1 MLPPARFRNQFDT
14 LGKALAQYM
23 PVLSLSGGVREA
35 IDRRFKGAK
44 PRPAFTKF
52 REISLELLK
61 PWLCKFRKCLLIEG
75 FQS

>member
-23 PVLSLSGGVREA
+23 PVLRLLCGVRRA
-35 IDRRFKGAK
+35 IDRQFKGTR
-44 PRPAFTKF
+44 PGPAFTKF
-52 REISLELLK
+52 EEISLELLK